1 VLSVRDLA
9 RVATDVLGR
18 PIQAVRVEPAEWVAG
33 PGAAL
38 SAQARDDLLAMF
50 ASYDRGGLVGDSS
63 TLRRLLGREPQ
74 TWAEVLART

>member
-1 VLSVRDLA
+1 
-9 RVATDVLGR
+9 VLGR

-50 ASYDRGGLVGDSS
+50 ASYDRGGLVGDPA